1 MKKILLVMMLALPM
15 ALAAQNLKLGHFKS
29 TEILKAMPEYTQAQ
43 EAMKKAAATHD
54 EEYKRIVDE
63 YQKNLQEFTAAE
75 KQLPD
80 NIKDRRQKELQDM
93 GQKIQDYQ
101 QFAQQDLEAT
111 QKKLMEPLVT
121 KINTA
126 IKSVGD
132 TEGMTYIF
140 DLSNTEIPYV
150 NATTAIDLT
159 EKIKAKLK

>member
-1 MKKILLVMMLALPM
+1 MKKTLLVMMLALPM
-15 ALAAQNLKLGHFKS
+15 VLAAQNLKLGHFKS
-29 TEILKAMPEYTQAQ
+29 SEVLKAMPEYTQAQ
-43 EAMKKAAATHD
+43 EAMKKASATHE
-54 EEYKRIVDE
+54 EEYKRITAE
-63 YQKNLQEFTAAE
+63 YQKNLEEFNSAKE
-75 KQLPD
+75 LPD

-93 GQKIQDYQ
+93 GQKVQEYA
-101 QFAQQDLEAT
+101 QFAQQDLETT

-132 TEGMTYIF
+132 AEGMTYIF

-159 EKIKAKLK
+159 EKIKTNLK

>member
-1 MKKILLVMMLALPM
+1 MMLALPM
-15 ALAAQNLKLGHFKS
+15 VLAAQNLKLGHFKS
-29 TEILKAMPEYTQAQ
+29 SEVLKAMPEYTQAQ
-43 EAMKKAAATHD
+43 EAMKKASATHE
-54 EEYKRIVDE
+54 EEYKRITAE
-63 YQKNLQEFTAAE
+63 YQKNLEEFNSAKE
-75 KQLPD
+75 LPD

-93 GQKIQDYQ
+93 GQKVQEYA
-101 QFAQQDLEAT
+101 QFAQQDLETT

-132 TEGMTYIF
+132 AEGMTYIF

-159 EKIKAKLK
+159 EKIKTKLK

>member
-1 MKKILLVMMLALPM
+1 MKKTLLVIMLALPM
-15 ALAAQNLKLGHFKS
+15 VLAAQNLKLGHFKS
-29 TEILKAMPEYTQAQ
+29 SEVLKTMPEFAQAQ

-54 EEYKRIVDE
+54 EEYKRIVAE
-63 YQKNLQEFTAAE
+63 YQKNLDEFTAA
-75 KQLPD
+75 KDLPD

-111 QKKLMEPLVT
+111 QKKLMEPLIT

-132 TEGMTYIF
+132 AEGMTYIF

-150 NATTAIDLT
+150 SATTAIDLT

>member
-29 TEILKAMPEYTQAQ
+29 SEVLKAMPEFAQAQ
-43 EAMKKAAATHD
+43 EAMSKAQKTHND
-54 EEYKRIVDE
+54 EYDRIVAE
-63 YQKNLQEFTAAE
+63 YQKNLTEFTTAE

-101 QFAQQDLEAT
+101 KFAQQDLQET
-111 QKKLMEPLVT
+111 EKKLMEPLIT
-121 KINTA
+121 KVNTA
-126 IKSVGD
+126 IKNVGD

-150 NATTAIDLT
+150 NATTATDLT

>member
-1 MKKILLVMMLALPM
+1 MKKTLLVMMLALPM
-15 ALAAQNLKLGHFKS
+15 VLAAQNLKLGHFKS
-29 TEILKAMPEYTQAQ
+29 SEVLKAMPEYTQAQ
-43 EAMKKAAATHD
+43 EAMKKASATHE
-54 EEYKRIVDE
+54 EEYKRITAE
-63 YQKNLQEFTAAE
+63 YQKNLEEFNSAKE
-75 KQLPD
+75 LPD

-93 GQKIQDYQ
+93 GQKVQEYA
-101 QFAQQDLEAT
+101 QFAQQDLETT

-132 TEGMTYIF
+132 AEGMTYIF

-159 EKIKAKLK
+159 EKIKTKLK